1 MSIHFSIG
9 QFEKLSAYK
18 GKAYTGSL
26 TFYDEINQGMDQ
38 ENERNVLDVLGQVV
52 SSEED
57 CCQFFV
63 ITPKLLMG
71 INYPY
76 NSKVIIL
83 HNTQNPF
90 PKKMLDT
97 QGFIEVIKS
106 LAAADSEEG
115 SDENEP

>member
-1 MSIHFSIG
+1 
-9 QFEKLSAYK
+9 
-18 GKAYTGSL
+18 
-26 TFYDEINQGMDQ
+26 
-38 ENERNVLDVLGQVV
+38 
-52 SSEED
+52 
-57 CCQFFV
+57 
-63 ITPKLLMG
+63 MG

-106 LAAADSEEG
+106 LAAADSEEE

>member
-1 MSIHFSIG
+1 
-9 QFEKLSAYK
+9 
-18 GKAYTGSL
+18 
-26 TFYDEINQGMDQ
+26 MDQ
-38 ENERNVLDVLGQVV
+38 QNERNVLDVLGQVV

-71 INYPY
+71 INYPD
-76 NSKVIIL
+76 NSKVIIV

-90 PKKMLDT
+90 PKKMSDT
-97 QGFIEVIKS
+97 EGCIEVIKS
-106 LAAADSEEG
+106 LAAADSEEE